1 MIAKE
6 IQYRF
11 EHYALLLI
19 VLSGFIAAFLLAG
32 TQSLKLTLALF
43 LGVSYIIWGLW
54 SHRSEMLT
62 IRLVLEYVCVA
73 ALGCGMLM
81 ILTRTL

>member
-6 IQYRF
+6 IQFRF

-19 VLSGFIAAFLLAG
+19 MLSGFIAAFLLAG
-32 TQSLKLTLALF
+32 TQSLRMTLSLF
-43 LGVSYIIWGLW
+43 LGVVYVLWGLW
-54 SHRSEMLT
+54 SHRSELLT
-62 IRLVLEYVCVA
+62 VRLVLEYVSVA
-73 ALGCGMLM
+73 ALGCGMLI

>member
-11 EHYALLLI
+11 EHYVLLLI
-19 VLSGFIAAFLLAG
+19 VLSGFIAAFLLANNQ
-32 TQSLKLTLALF
+32 TLKIALTMF
-43 LGVSYIIWGLW
+43 LGVSYVIWGVW
-54 SHRSEMLT
+54 SHRKELLT

-73 ALGCGMLM
+73 ALGCGMLV